1 MTVNSPDN
9 STSNEFNM
17 FVDCLLLEKLSKNGI
32 NFGELLVS
40 LPGIYPSTILER
52 LARLVTTSQIHRHIY
67 SRLLA
72 DSGREPDSKPR
83 QEHRIKLP
91 IEHPLDYEWRFG
103 QTASQLLLD
112 TATRLVGSDK
122 RMCLLGAPSILR
134 YALEQGYSCPII
146 LIDKNPLLRS
156 CFPRT
161 AVGNIFTLN
170 VASDP
175 LPDIRASVVMIDPPW
190 YTEYMRAFIWAGYAL
205 SESDSYLLI
214 SVPPKGTRPDV
225 ESEMEEVY
233 RWMQQGLGL
242 TRLEVHEAVLPY
254 RSPLFEK
261 NALRAEGVLMV
272 PEEWRR
278 GDLWVFKSDHQRRK
292 QSAKPTV
299 TDHQPSWMEVV
310 LRNMRLKVR
319 NSESSVPVFLD
330 PSLISLVEM
339 DVLPSVS
346 RRDPRRDK
354 VDLWTSGNR
363 IFSTCGVRIV
373 ATIVRALSAGIS
385 AHDEV
390 SAYLNRLLDPSESQ
404 LVSTTVEQLNKL
416 SILETAEI
424 DRYGEGW
431 TNAELVL

>member
-9 STSNEFNM
+9 SASNEFNM
-17 FVDCLLLEKLSKNGI
+17 LVDCLILEKLNKNGI

-40 LPGIYPSTILER
+40 LPGIYPSTVLEG

-67 SRLLA
+67 RRLLA
-72 DSGREPDSKPR
+72 DSGREPDSRPR

-112 TATRLVGSDK
+112 TAMRLVGSDK
-122 RMCLLGAPSILR
+122 TMCLLGAPSILR
-134 YALEQGYSCPII
+134 YALEQGYSCPIT
-146 LIDKNPLLRS
+146 LIDKNPLLQS
-156 CFPRT
+156 CFPQT
-161 AVGNIFTLN
+161 AGGNIFTLN

-175 LPDIRASVVMIDPPW
+175 LPEIRASVVMIDPPW

-205 SESDSYLLI
+205 SESGSYLLV
-214 SVPPKGTRPDV
+214 SVPPKGTRPGV

-242 TRLEVHEAVLPY
+242 TRLEVHEAILPY

-278 GDLWVFKSDHQRRK
+278 GDLWVFKSDHQRRN
-292 QSAKPTV
+292 QSAKPAI

-319 NSESSVPVFLD
+319 NSESSEPVFLD

-363 IFSTCGVRIV
+363 IFSTCGIQIV
-373 ATIVRALSAGIS
+373 SIIVRALSAGLS

-404 LVSTTVEQLNKL
+404 LVSTTIEQLNKL
-416 SILETAEI
+416 STLETAEI
-424 DRYGEGW
+424 DRHGEGW